1 MKPGPGHIGPSVRP
15 QKRTD
20 ESLQMVGFRVGEG
33 EYALD
38 IMRVKEIINPVKVTA
53 VPKAPPFIEGVIE
66 LRGAILPVVDVR
78 RRFDLPA
85 AEVTRS
91 TKFMI
96 VGIDVPGADGAR
108 RMIVALVV
116 DGVSEPLRVGKD
128 QIKPA
133 PELATGASRTFSG
146 VVHRDGRIFMVLD
159 LDRLLTTTE
168 KETLAGMAR

>member
-1 MKPGPGHIGPSVRP
+1 VKPGPGHPGSIGPSVRP
-15 QKRTD
+15 QKRTE
-20 ESLQMVGFRVGEG
+20 ESLQMVGFRVGEN

-38 IMRVKEIINPVKVTA
+38 IMRVKEIINPVRVTS

-78 RRFDLPA
+78 RRFDLA
-85 AEVTRS
+85 AADATRS

-96 VGIDVPGADGAR
+96 VGLDVGDR

-116 DGVSEPLRVGKD
+116 DGVSEPLRVAKD

-133 PELATGASRTFSG
+133 PELAQGAARYFSG
-146 VVHRDGRIFMVLD
+146 VVHREGRIFMVLD
-159 LDRLLTTTE
+159 LDRLLSATE
-168 KETLAGMAR
+168 KETLAGMAQ

>member
-1 MKPGPGHIGPSVRP
+1 MKPGPGSIGPAVRT
-15 QKRTD
+15 QRRAD
-20 ESLQMVGFRVGEG
+20 ESLQLVGFRVGEG

-85 AEVTRS
+85 PSGVPTRA

-96 VGIDVPGADGAR
+96 VGIEVGAQ

-133 PELATGASRTFSG
+133 PELATGASRIFSG
-146 VVHRDGRIFMVLD
+146 VVHRDERIFMVLD
-159 LDRLLTTTE
+159 LDRLLSTSE
-168 KETLAGMAR
+168 KETLAGMAQS